1 MSSGPSQPSAAGDA
15 DDVPFWKRK
24 SLKDMS
30 LDEWES
36 LCDGC
41 ARCCLHKLEEEDTGE
56 VYYTEVACSLLDIGS
71 CRCKDYVNRTLL
83 ISDCVELTA
92 TNLSGLKWLPPSC
105 AYRLLYEGKD
115 LYWWHPLVSGD
126 PDTVHQ
132 AGISVRGRAIAEEDT
147 NDIEDHI
154 VDWPD
159 QIPNS
164 PKPEE

>member
-1 MSSGPSQPSAAGDA
+1 MSPGPTSSDSIDA
-15 DDVPFWKRK
+15 PDQVPFWKRK
-24 SLKDMS
+24 SLKEMD
-30 LDEWES
+30 LDEWDS

-56 VYYTEVACSLLDIGS
+56 IYYTNVACSLLNVAS

-83 ISDCVELTA
+83 INDCVELTA
-92 TNLSGLKWLPPSC
+92 TNLSGLKWLPPTC

-126 PDTVHQ
+126 PATVHT
-132 AGISVRGRAIAEEDT
+132 AGISVRGRAVPEEDAA
-147 NDIEDHI
+147 DLEDHI

-159 QIPNS
+159 DIPDS
-164 PKPEE
+164 PKPKD